1 MRWTRRTMALLG
13 AALAAAALLVGTGV
27 AIAASGDDKEELSGL
42 AERIRAKDAFTDAVA
57 KRLGVTAAK
66 LEQSIVDAANARID
80 AAAKAGSISAADADV
95 LREAVASGDHM
106 ALRIAQGADVAKA
119 LGVTEEKLDEA
130 YAAEQKARALARVD
144 EALEADRITKTVADE
159 LKARI
164 EQAEFPGFG
173 AGGPGHRGHGFGP
186 RGDFGPGDGS
196 GPMGKGFGHHGGF
209 GPGFGGGMP
218 PSDGATTPAVFA

>member
-13 AALAAAALLVGTGV
+13 TALAAAALLVGTGV

-42 AERIRAKDAFTDAVA
+42 AERIRAKDAFTEAVA

-66 LEQSIVDAANARID
+66 LDQAIVDAANARID
-80 AAAKAGSISAADADV
+80 AAAQAGSISAADADV
-95 LREAVASGDHM
+95 LREAVSSGDHM
-106 ALRIAQGADVAKA
+106 ALRIAQGAEVAKG

-144 EALEADRITKTVADE
+144 EALKADRITQTVADE
-159 LKARI
+159 LKTRI

-173 AGGPGHRGHGFGP
+173 AGGPGHHGHGFGP
-186 RGDFGPGDGS
+186 RGGFGPGDGF
-196 GPMGKGFGHHGGF
+196 GPAGKGFGRHGGF
-209 GPGFGGGMP
+209 GPGFGGGA
-218 PSDGATTPAVFA
+218 PSSESGAAPAVFA